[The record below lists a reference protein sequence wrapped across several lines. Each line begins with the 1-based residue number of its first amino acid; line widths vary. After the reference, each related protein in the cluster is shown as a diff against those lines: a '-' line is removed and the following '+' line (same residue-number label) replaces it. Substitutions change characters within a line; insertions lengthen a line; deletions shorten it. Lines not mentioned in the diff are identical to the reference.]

1 MRDGSG
7 AGGKH
12 TARLARRH
20 LLAAGLAVPL
30 FAARRAAAALPSQPF
45 RDGATLLIAGPVNG
59 RLDRISAHLAGAL
72 LPGFPSGTP
81 INRLAR
87 GGPDG
92 VAGANEFAA
101 RVTPDGLTALLLPGV
116 AVIEW
121 LAGDSRCH
129 FDANR
134 FVPVLGGLTSR
145 VLLGRNGVNLA
156 DSATP
161 VRVAAARPVGPDLPA
176 LLGIDLLG
184 ARAVPVFGLEG
195 VAARAALAR
204 GEVDAVLVQGADIA
218 EARLALATLA
228 TPLFSFGMIDADGR
242 LAADPTLPDVPHLPA
257 LYEQMRGTPP
267 SGAIYAAWR
276 SAAAAAILDFAL
288 VLPALTPPPMV
299 ALWRAAG
306 HEVIADQGWQQSAGI
321 EATRILA
328 GPETTL
334 CLGTLAARPLALLD
348 LRRWLAERL
357 DWHPG

>member
-1 MRDGSG
+1 MGEG
-7 AGGKH
+7 AGGRGRPR
-12 TARLARRH
+12 ASFSRRRLLKATMVAP
-20 LLAAGLAVPL
+20 LL
-30 FAARRAAAALPSQPF
+30 AARRAVAALPAQPF
-45 RDGATLLIAGPVNG
+45 GDGATLLVAGPVNG

-72 LPGFPSGTP
+72 LPGLPSGTP
-81 INRLAR
+81 IRRVAR

-101 RVTPDGLTALLLPGV
+101 RVMPDGQTALLLPGV
-116 AVIEW
+116 AVIDW
-121 LAGDSRCH
+121 LAGDNRCH
-129 FDANR
+129 FEANR

-145 VLLGRNGVNLA
+145 VLVGRNGIDLGQT
-156 DSATP
+156 ATP
-161 VRVAAARPVGPDLPA
+161 VRIAASRPVGPDLPA
-176 LLGIDLLG
+176 LLGVDLLG

-228 TPLFSFGMIDADGR
+228 TPLFSFGMIDADGH
-242 LAADPTLPDVPHLPA
+242 LGADPALPDVPHLPA
-257 LYEQMRGTPP
+257 LYERLRGAPP
-267 SGAIYAAWR
+267 AGAIYAAWR

-288 VLPALTPPPMV
+288 VLPALTPPPLV

-306 HEVIADQGWQQSAGI
+306 REVMADQGWQQSAGI

-328 GPETTL
+328 GPETTV
-334 CLGTLAARPLALLD
+334 CLGTGVTRPPAIID